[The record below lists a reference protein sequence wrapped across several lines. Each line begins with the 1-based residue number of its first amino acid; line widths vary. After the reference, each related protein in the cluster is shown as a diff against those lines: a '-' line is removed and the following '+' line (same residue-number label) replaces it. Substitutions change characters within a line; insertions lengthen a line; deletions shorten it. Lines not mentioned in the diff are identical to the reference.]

1 MVNERLRYIQ
11 SFVDAVDSV
20 ESGRKG
26 MISDNDFLISGYRA
40 EYYDIIRPQLK
51 NRNPLVVK
59 ETVLL
64 LSKVKERRAL
74 DDIREILLRE
84 GVAV

>member
-26 MISDNDFLISGYRA
+26 MISDNDLLISGYRA
-40 EYYDIIRPQLK
+40 EYYDIIKPQLK

-59 ETVLL
+59 ETVQTTQPTEQILAGQ
-64 LSKVKERRAL
+64 RR
-74 DDIREILLRE
+74 
-84 GVAV
+84 G